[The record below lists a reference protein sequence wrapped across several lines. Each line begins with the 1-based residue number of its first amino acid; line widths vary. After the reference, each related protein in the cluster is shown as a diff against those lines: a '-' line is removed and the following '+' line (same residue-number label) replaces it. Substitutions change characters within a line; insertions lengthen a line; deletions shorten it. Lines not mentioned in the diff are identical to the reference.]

1 MHAITFAEPGG
12 PEVLSWQKVADP
24 TPGPGEVIID
34 VAATAVNRADI
45 LQRQGHYAAPP
56 GATQILGL
64 ECAGTISSVGAAI
77 SLDHIGEK
85 VVALLSGGG
94 YAQKVAVPF
103 GQVMSVPQ
111 GLSLVEAAAL
121 PEVACTVWSN
131 LDMTANLSD
140 GEWLLIHGGGSGVGT
155 AAIQIGRA
163 LGARVAVTAG
173 SQAKLERCAQLGAD
187 VLINYN
193 EQDFVTQMLEA
204 TGGRG
209 VNVILDNMGGSYL
222 DRNVSVLARDGRLL
236 IIGLQG
242 GTKAELNINTLL
254 LKNASVS
261 ATSLRGRPDSEKAA
275 ICSQVERNVWPW
287 VAAGIVRPIIDRVL
301 PMKDAAYAHQ
311 QLADGTVTGKVVL
324 SVS

>member
-12 PEVLSWQKVADP
+12 PDVLSWEKVADP

-45 LQRQGHYAAPP
+45 LQRQGHYPP
-56 GATQILGL
+56 PDGTTAILGL
-64 ECAGTISSVGAAI
+64 ECSGTISSVGAAI

-85 VVALLSGGG
+85 VVALLTGGG

-111 GLSLVEAAAL
+111 GVSLVEAAAL

-173 SQAKLERCAQLGAD
+173 SAQKLERCAHLGAAVMID
-187 VLINYN
+187 YTC
-193 EQDFVTQMLEA
+193 EDFVEVMLRE

-209 VNVILDNMGGSYL
+209 TNVILDNMGASYL
-222 DRNVSVLARDGRLL
+222 ERNVSALARDGRLL
-236 IIGLQG
+236 VIGMQG
-242 GTKAELNINTLL
+242 GVKAELNLNTLL
-254 LKNASVS
+254 RKNASVS

-287 VAAGIVRPIIDRVL
+287 VAAGLVRPVIDRVL

-311 QLADGTVTGKVVL
+311 QLVDGGVTGKIVL